1 MNWLQWPESLKISW
15 LSSGCKSPQTGT
27 GYANR
32 FPSDVTLRETAGQPM
47 PPFRSAL
54 IYSPFFDSFNFGSDH
69 PFKIHRN
76 RLAYDLMKGYGLLE
90 LPDMQIKECCPVSDE
105 LLLTFHDPDY
115 IARLKEFSI
124 SEEARADF
132 RFGLGDADCPVFKGM
147 FDYAVR
153 GVGATFEAVR
163 LVEEEGYDVA
173 FNMNGG
179 WHHAHR
185 AKASGFSYLNDAVV
199 AINWLVARGRRVLY
213 LDIDAHHGDGVQE
226 AFYDTDQVLT
236 LSIHESGIYFYPGTG
251 FENETGEGRGT
262 GYCVNVPLL
271 AHTDDAIYM
280 KAFDEVAYPLIAAFN
295 PDIIVTQ
302 IGADT
307 FRTDPLTNLEITT
320 HSYGEILKKIKRLKI
335 PWVALGGGG
344 YDLMNTARAWT
355 LAWAVMNDVTLD
367 PRLPSEFIA
376 MIEPL
381 GYQNRVLLD
390 AQHWAEEGERTLAL
404 AAVEKCIASIKRD
417 IFPGILGNYGTP
429 SS

>member
-1 MNWLQWPESLKISW
+1 
-15 LSSGCKSPQTGT
+15 
-27 GYANR
+27 
-32 FPSDVTLRETAGQPM
+32 M

-54 IYSPFFDSFNFGSDH
+54 ISTPLFDSFNFGSDH
-69 PFKIHRN
+69 PFKIHRTA
-76 RLAYDLMKGYGLLE
+76 LACDLMDAYGLLK
-90 LPDMQIKECCPVSDE
+90 LPGMEIREGQPASEE
-105 LLLTFHDPDY
+105 LLLSFHDPDY
-115 IARLKEFSI
+115 LARLKEFSC
-124 SEEARADF
+124 SEEPRADF

-147 FDYAVR
+147 FDFATL
-153 GVGATFEAVR
+153 GVGATLEAVR
-163 LVEEEGYDVA
+163 LVEEEGFAAA

-185 AKASGFSYLNDAVV
+185 AKASGFSYLNDAVI
-199 AINWLVARGRRVLY
+199 AINWLLARGRRVFY
-213 LDIDAHHGDGVQE
+213 LDIDAHHGDGVQ
-226 AFYDTDQVLT
+226 AAYYGTDQVLT

-262 GYCVNVPLL
+262 GYSVNVPLL

-295 PDIIVTQ
+295 PDIIITQ

-320 HSYGEILKKIKRLKI
+320 HSYSEILKKIKRLKI

-355 LAWAVMNDVTLD
+355 LAWAAMNDVTLA
-367 PRLPSEFIA
+367 PRLPAAFVEA
-376 MIEPL
+376 IEPL

-390 AQHWAEEGERTLAL
+390 AQHWAEEEDRARAL
-404 AAVEKCIASIKRD
+404 AAVEKSIATIKRTV
-417 IFPGILGNYGTP
+417 FPGILGRYGD
-429 SS
+429 SSS